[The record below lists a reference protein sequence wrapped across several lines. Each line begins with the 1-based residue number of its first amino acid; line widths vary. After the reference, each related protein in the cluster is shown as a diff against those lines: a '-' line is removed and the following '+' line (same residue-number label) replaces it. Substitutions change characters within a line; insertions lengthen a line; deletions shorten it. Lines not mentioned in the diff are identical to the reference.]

1 MGGVLGWAAN
11 ITCCV
16 WTAFV
21 VVIFSFPNVRPVTAE
36 NMNYA
41 APITVGVIVLSGYG
55 FLPSNLVQMLIRC
68 RLWYVAGAHKHYT
81 GPRSNVENAAATLIG
96 GGVQAERTSKDAEK
110 GSL

>member
-1 MGGVLGWAAN
+1 LCAIALDTSYVIPIFCRRLFRNHPEVRFVPGPFYMGGVLGWAAN

-55 FLPSNLVQMLIRC
+55 LLPSDLV
-68 RLWYVAGAHKHYT
+68 
-81 GPRSNVENAAATLIG
+81 
-96 GGVQAERTSKDAEK
+96 
-110 GSL
+110 